1 MNIQKFLCKKRAQ
14 RIDVHLLLLI
24 LFSFGCAHSYAQKLP
39 DWTDEIAISKQEE
52 LDGQTIILT
61 HYFATWCKPC
71 MEELPVF
78 DCFIKENPTLV
89 VRFICLDL
97 ENTPKLSRSIH
108 KLRLP
113 GEVYYLA
120 PTNEHITH
128 ISRTWDGTLPFTS
141 IRFPGE
147 NTSIELSGKQTSQSL
162 QQLLER
168 HEN

>member
-1 MNIQKFLCKKRAQ
+1 MNIQKFLRKKRTP
-14 RIDVHLLLLI
+14 RIDGHLLLLI

-39 DWTDEIAISKQEE
+39 DWTDEIAVSKQGE
-52 LDGQTIILT
+52 LDGQSIFIT

-78 DCFIKENPTLV
+78 DRLTKEHPTLV
-89 VRFICLDL
+89 VKFVCLDL
-97 ENTPKLSRSIH
+97 ENTPKLCRSIH

-113 GEVYYLA
+113 GEVCYLA

-128 ISRTWDGTLPFTS
+128 ISPTWDGTLPFTS